1 MGQNRVRR
9 YEQDIKSWKPLLHA
23 YPRIRPTIE
32 VSKPPAVTPHS
43 WKGLP
48 MGNATTFVGPD
59 VHARSVKACAFI
71 PETGETIRKS
81 FGYEPGEVA
90 SWASSLPQPAKCV
103 ESESAPDPLT
113 SGFPFRHDGR
123 KREGGHDGSAISQ
136 VHGRARRRGL
146 ENGTDRAKPARGS
159 VHHSDHGSQYVS
171 LLPSKTMREN
181 GVRPSMG
188 SISSPWDNA
197 AMESLMGIVRT
208 LLPAVVTPPSERKS
222 AAGA

>member
-1 MGQNRVRR
+1 MVCMWIRIQMEFSESMNLGSRFTTRLGIGMRR
-9 YEQDIKSWKPLLHA
+9 PSW
-23 YPRIRPTIE
+23 
-32 VSKPPAVTPHS
+32 
-43 WKGLP
+43 
-48 MGNATTFVGPD
+48 F
-59 VHARSVKACAFI
+59 SVKQI
-71 PETGETIRKS
+71 DPPVDRKTC
-81 FGYEPGEVA
+81 VA
-90 SWASSLPQPAKCV
+90 TH

-123 KREGGHDGSAISQ
+123 KREGGHDGNAISQ

-208 LLPAVVTPPSERKS
+208 FLPAVVTPPSERKS